1 MNLPLFLARIREGTR
16 RDNGALSLEAMIL
29 LPLLIL
35 VLCLIIAFGRIQ
47 ASGNAV
53 DSAAR
58 NAARAASLERSA
70 GAARSAGERVAQDFL
85 SQQGLPC
92 VSVSTSISTGGFSAR
107 LGDPS
112 TTTATV
118 SCTVRLSDIGMPGLP
133 GSKTLRAN
141 FTSPIDAYRQ
151 RN

>member
-1 MNLPLFLARIREGTR
+1 MRARAS
-16 RDNGALSLEAMIL
+16 RDEGALSLEAMIL

-35 VLCLIIAFGRIQ
+35 VLCLIVAFGRIQ

-53 DSAAR
+53 DTAAR

-70 GAARSAGERVAQDFL
+70 GSARAAGERVAQDVL

-92 VSVSTSISTGGFSAR
+92 TAVSTSISTGGFAAR

-133 GSKTLRAN
+133 GSKTIRAN